1 MMKSKSLVLV
11 CGLMALM
18 VCGSAV
24 MAQSRYGEDRRER
37 RGDSFRLDPRYHHNH
52 YYPVVGYAVPVL
64 PSDSLSITFGVD
76 HLFFHS
82 GVWWRPVGRSFV
94 VVEPPVGVLVP
105 LLPPDCVTLWIGG
118 APYYYANG
126 VYYAV
131 SPGQGYVVVQ
141 PPPGAETAQTSVPVA
156 VTPAPVPSP
165 EPISTPVPKAPPVPV
180 IYPRNGQSATETEA
194 DRQECNRWATTQA
207 AALADGEVFQR
218 AVAAC
223 MDAHGYTV
231 R

>member
-1 MMKSKSLVLV
+1 MMKSKSLVFA
-11 CGLMALM
+11 GSLMALM
-18 VCGSAV
+18 VFAGAA
-24 MAQSRYGEDRRER
+24 MAQARYGDERREW
-37 RGDSFRLDPRYHHNH
+37 RGESFRLDPRYHHNH

-64 PSDSLSITFGVD
+64 PNGSISITFGVD
-76 HLFFHS
+76 RLYFHG
-82 GVWWRPVGRSFV
+82 GVWWRPVGGRFV
-94 VVEPPVGVLVP
+94 VVVPPIGVAVP

-126 VYYAV
+126 VYYAA

-141 PPPGAETAQTSVPVA
+141 PPPGAETAQMSAPVA
-156 VTPAPVPSP
+156 VVPAPAPIPVPIP
-165 EPISTPVPKAPPVPV
+165 APAPKAPPVPV
-180 IYPRNGQSATETEA
+180 IYPRNGQSATQTEA

-207 AALADGEVFQR
+207 SALADGEVFQR
-218 AVAAC
+218 SVAAC